1 MQDVKRLERFWPRRG
16 KPMVFCN
23 VIGEEDEVH
32 TGKKGKARVGLES
45 KFNVKE
51 AKKIVSMAVLVQH
64 AGIQ

>member
-1 MQDVKRLERFWPRRG
+1 
-16 KPMVFCN
+16 MVFCN

-51 AKKIVSMAVLVQH
+51 ARKIVSDYISGTCIMLATACRLV
-64 AGIQ
+64 